1 MFNEPVGRGFSK
13 ETVGQGATVP
23 SSATTN
29 IWGGGD
35 SLHITG
41 TTTITSLGTAPY
53 AGATKRIIFDG
64 ALTLTHGANL
74 NLPGAANIT
83 TVAGDS
89 CLVYAD
95 TTTQLDIFDYTKVS
109 ARPDVASSNAGAVTL
124 GTGSTGI
131 TSIDMGTVI
140 SGDRIMITGYY
151 SITGGTGN
159 STLTVVKS
167 AGTATTVVADS
178 ATFLQGVR
186 GPSTIT
192 LVPVAG
198 IIKVTAGGT
207 LTIAMYGSDSGGT
220 ASVAIGAGQ
229 LHGMVLK

>member
-1 MFNEPVGRGFSK
+1 MGNPSGRGFST
-13 ETVGQGATVP
+13 ESTQGASAP
-23 SSATTN
+23 SSTTIN
-29 IWGGGD
+29 IWGEGD
-35 SLHITG
+35 SLHISG
-41 TTTITSLGTAPY
+41 TTAITSLGTAPY
-53 AGATKRIIFDG
+53 AGATKRIIFDD
-64 ALTLTHGANL
+64 ALILTHGANL

-83 TVAGDS
+83 TAAGDS

-95 TTTQLDIFDYTKVS
+95 TTTQLDVLSYTKVR
-109 ARPDVASSNAGAVTL
+109 AWPDVASSNAGAVTL
-124 GTGSTGI
+124 GTGSTSI

-159 STLTVVKS
+159 VTLTVAKS
-167 AGTATTVVADS
+167 AGTATTVVANS
-178 ATFLQGVR
+178 ATYLQGIR

-207 LTIAMYGSDSGGT
+207 LTITLYGSDSGGT
-220 ASVAIGAGQ
+220 ASVAIDAGQ